1 MEKLDSICGSSLSIE
16 HVFSLLF
23 FFFFLP
29 LLTF

>member
-1 MEKLDSICGSSLSIE
+1 MEKLDSICGSGLSIE

-23 FFFFLP
+23 FFFS